1 MRFIPLLRMALNL
14 KHKLFIPR
22 IFYFISLTS
31 TENADRESVAK
42 GDCICHQLCACLCMC
57 TQTCVCDICLLA
69 SYTSPG
75 TKILVP
81 PLGKPLPGK
90 CCCRSPSKLEDQD
103 TGRQPV
109 RGPGPKAR
117 ADVETRRPGSRT
129 VGTVEGGAWGADPE
143 GARCEGRRLPR
154 GPDGRGGGA
163 VLAAT
168 SPSPLDCKRPSAALR
183 ESLLSRTL
191 VSCQPEFISTARTSE
206 AQPSAAFATSQCAGP
221 STRGTQRAHRL
232 SVRKILQTR
241 HTRGLPAWEPK
252 KYITFHLGSL
262 SPLVNS
268 TNRSRKV
275 TVSKYFISIF

>member
-31 TENADRESVAK
+31 TENAERESVAK

-81 PLGKPLPGK
+81 PLGKSLPGK
-90 CCCRSPSKLEDQD
+90 CCCRSPWKLEDQD

-129 VGTVEGGAWGADPE
+129 VGTVEGAAWGADPE
-143 GARCEGRRLPR
+143 GARCEGRRLPSGPEGPAGRLRRPGRGRRVGGYFVFSVGLQTPVCGFAGVAPLPHACFLSTRVHFHGPHLR
-154 GPDGRGGGA
+154 GPAAGGVCDLTVRRA
-163 VLAAT
+163 QHPRD
-168 SPSPLDCKRPSAALR
+168 S
-183 ESLLSRTL
+183 EST
-191 VSCQPEFISTARTSE
+191 
-206 AQPSAAFATSQCAGP
+206 
-221 STRGTQRAHRL
+221 
-232 SVRKILQTR
+232 
-241 HTRGLPAWEPK
+241 PA
-252 KYITFHLGSL
+252 
-262 SPLVNS
+262 
-268 TNRSRKV
+268 
-275 TVSKYFISIF
+275 